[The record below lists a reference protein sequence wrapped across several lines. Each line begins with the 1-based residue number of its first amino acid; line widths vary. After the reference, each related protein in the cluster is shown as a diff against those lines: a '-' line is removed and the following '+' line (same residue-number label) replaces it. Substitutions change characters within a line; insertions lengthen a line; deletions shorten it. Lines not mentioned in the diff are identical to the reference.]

1 MPLIKQDSNEIYEIL
16 CRTSEDKVEM
26 INGEIYCSSFTSKN
40 HNIITGRLFAKLDDF
55 FYGKS
60 CKVFSEQIEVV
71 LSENS
76 KVKPDVFVVC
86 PDENGE
92 FKEIGQS
99 YLTVPT
105 LIFEVVSESNAKL
118 DTIEKMNLYSIYG
131 VKEYCLVYQ
140 DGKVEQYIL
149 HKDYYRV
156 SNIYNYEDK
165 YKSIAFEELEIDLNR
180 IYSDI
185 LNENNI

>member
-1 MPLIKQDSNEIYEIL
+1 MPLIKQDSNEIYETL
-16 CRTSEDKVEM
+16 CKISEDKIEM

-55 FYGKS
+55 FYGKT
-60 CKVFSEQIEVV
+60 CKVFSEQIEVI
-71 LSENS
+71 LNENS

-86 PDENGE
+86 P
-92 FKEIGQS
+92 KEDGKFEEAGQS

-131 VKEYCLVYQ
+131 VEEYCLVYQ
-140 DGKVEQYIL
+140 DGRIEQYIL
-149 HKDYYRV
+149 HNDYYRV
-156 SNIYNYEDK
+156 SNIYNNTDR
-165 YKSIAFEELEIDLNR
+165 YKSVVFKDLEIDLNR

-185 LNENNI
+185 INE